1 MELRWREPPYSDGKE
16 NNSLTFDLYNVIFK
30 RLGMILFLT
39 ALLRRHNILQNDML
53 QNDTQHNDTKQN
65 D

>member
-1 MELRWREPPYSDGKE
+1 MLFLSDKVR
-16 NNSLTFDLYNVIFK
+16 FY
-30 RLGMILFLT
+30 FLT
-39 ALLRRHNILQNDML
+39 ALLRHHNILQNDML